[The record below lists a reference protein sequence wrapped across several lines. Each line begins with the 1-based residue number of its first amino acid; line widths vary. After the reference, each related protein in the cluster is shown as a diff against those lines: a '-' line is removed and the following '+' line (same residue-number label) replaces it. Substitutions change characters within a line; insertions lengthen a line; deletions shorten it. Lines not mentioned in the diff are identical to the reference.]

1 MPIATYIIVGITVL
15 VSFYAFKDQTIF
27 HHYRHYPY
35 AEKRNKEY
43 LRFLTSGF
51 LHGSQTHLL
60 VNMYMLYMFGS
71 IGERIYQQFFGS
83 TMGSLLFA
91 LMYLTC
97 IIAADL
103 PTFLKHR
110 DNPNFASIGASGA
123 VSGAIFLYIFTF
135 PWDTLLLFF
144 IIPVPAI
151 ILGIGYLIY
160 SSWASKN
167 TKDMIDHDAHFYGA
181 IYGIIFTLIVHPS
194 SWNRFIFVLIN
205 EFPLLN

>member
-15 VSFYAFKDQTIF
+15 VSFYAFKNQAF
-27 HHYRHYPY
+27 FNQFKHYPY
-35 AEKRNKEY
+35 VESRKKEY

-83 TMGSLLFA
+83 MMGSVLFA
-91 LMYLTC
+91 LMYITC
-97 IIAADL
+97 IIAADI
-103 PTFLKHR
+103 PTYIKHK

-160 SSWASKN
+160 SSWAVKN
-167 TKDMIDHDAHFYGA
+167 TRDNIDHTAHFAGA
-181 IYGIIFTLIVHPS
+181 IYGILFTLIVHPA
-194 SWNRFIFVLIN
+194 SWDRFISVLIN
-205 EFPLLN
+205 EFPL